1 MRVVLDTNI
10 LVSALLWRGAPYRCL
25 LATQAGLAELV
36 ISRPVL
42 EEFRSVLVTK
52 FRFTT
57 TDADQAAGHIQSAA
71 DLVEISGRLRVVHDD
86 PDDDKFIE
94 TAQVGRADLIVSGD
108 RHLLKLG
115 TAAGVLVVTARE
127 FLDRLAAG

>member
-25 LATQAGLAELV
+25 LAVQAGLAELV
-36 ISRPVL
+36 TSRPIL
-42 EEFRSVLVTK
+42 EEFRSVLVAK

-57 TDADQAAGHIQSAA
+57 TDADEAAGLVRSSAV
-71 DLVEISGRLRVVHDD
+71 LVEVSGRLQVVRDD

-94 TAQVGRADLIVSGD
+94 TARVGRADLLVSGD
-108 RHLLKLG
+108 HHLLGLG
-115 TAAGVLVVTARE
+115 SAAGVNVITARE
-127 FLDRLAAG
+127 FLDRLAGG